1 MKGLKLTFKSSGFPR
16 ILVDE
21 NFFKI
26 KSRFNFKNDKF
37 NYPDVEKISH
47 YIFENNGILKI
58 KMKNGKEFSY
68 ETSSEPNDYFE
79 NALELIK
86 TQIDPNYKMNTYIA
100 PGHNNHQEL
109 HQIEFDFN
117 EFAMLNLK
125 LPEIDYNIPKGES
138 LVIEIDLEF
147 EVDNNGRP
155 KNIKL
160 SKHRNPIPRTSNN
173 NNNKDLIKTDSK
185 VFIKSAVELIEGF
198 KKWKLHNYDGKY
210 VGKPFHRTIYFT
222 YNSKYFIDDKSYIL
236 NPDLRASFEKK
247 SELYQRIIKCK
258 YGCDGIINVCCI
270 VDKNGKLKDINIIGQ
285 SGKISSEMAISE
297 LKKLEPLKPAFKDNN
312 PVESQLDIIIYI

>member
-1 MKGLKLTFKSSGFPR
+1 MKGLKLTFNSSDFPK
-16 ILVDE
+16 ILIDE
-21 NFFKI
+21 TFFNI
-26 KSRFNFKNDKF
+26 KSNFDFKNEKF
-37 NYPDVEKISH
+37 NYSDVEKVSH
-47 YIFENNGILKI
+47 HIFEKNGILKI
-58 KMKNGKEFSY
+58 KMKNGEEFSF

-86 TQIDPNYKMNTYIA
+86 AEIDPNYKMNTYVA
-100 PGHNNHQEL
+100 PEHNNHPEL
-109 HQIEFDFN
+109 HQIELDFN
-117 EFAMLNLK
+117 EFAMLNLN
-125 LPEIDYNIPKGES
+125 LPEISFNIPKGES

-147 EVDNNGRP
+147 EVDNNGKP

-173 NNNKDLIKTDSK
+173 NKDLIKTDSE
-185 VFIKSAVELIEGF
+185 VFVKNAVKLIEGF
-198 KKWKLHNYDGKY
+198 KDWKPYTYNGKY
-210 VGKPFHRTIYFT
+210 VDKSFHKTIYFT
-222 YNSKYFIDDKSYIL
+222 YHSKYFIDNKSYVL
-236 NPDLRASFEKK
+236 NPDVRASFDKE

-297 LKKLEPLKPAFKDNN
+297 LKKLGQLKPALKDNN
-312 PVESQLDIIIYI
+312 SVESQLDIMIYI